1 MSLDYIVQ
9 RHNGYYNFRITVPK
23 GQRYKFGKREFW
35 KSLKTKDKKEAIIK
49 SAPLLDQY
57 TRLFNADFVSDDTPL
72 TMPLMQETCTRLCI
86 QRLTPQEIEAASV
99 QDYVALMSQSMEAL
113 QKIKNPDI
121 AEVAAIGGT
130 VDAPAMNMLDVYSRY
145 VELTTGKFLDMDER
159 AQAKKLTRYKRAAQ
173 DFVDAMGEIDAVKMT
188 SKDANEFAAKMVA
201 RVAKEKIDL
210 TTAKARLRFVK
221 MFVQKVFQSDY
232 PDKRNPFEDANIESN
247 TAVVTGKRRQF
258 TEAEIVALNA
268 KLEESDANDEL
279 KAILAIA
286 ECTGASMKEICL
298 MTPSDF
304 HLEGEYPFI
313 TIGPNAN
320 RKFVKTGKSRHR
332 DLPLIGKALD
342 AAKRYAKTGFPR
354 YCRSGGSEA
363 LSAAAN
369 KLIKSVAPGATTYS
383 YRHRIAYLLQNSG
396 CEDTMKNSLMGHHS
410 PGVTAHYGD
419 GYDMP
424 NKHEAMK
431 KALSLAEKKQKKLQT
446 NPEYQPNMPDANKA
460 D

>member
-1 MSLDYIVQ
+1 MSLDYVVQ
-9 RHNGYYNFRITVPK
+9 RQSGHYSFRITVPK
-23 GQRYKFGKREFW
+23 SQREKFRKNELW
-35 KSLKTKDKKEAIIK
+35 VSLRTKDRREAIIK
-49 SAPLLDQY
+49 AAPLLDHY
-57 TRLFNADFVSDDTPL
+57 TKLFDADFVSDDTTL
-72 TMPLMQETCTRLCI
+72 TMPLIQEACTRLGI
-86 QRLTPQEIEAASV
+86 QRLSPQEIETASV
-99 QDYVALMSQSMEAL
+99 QDYVALMSQSIEAL

-121 AEVAAIGGT
+121 AEVAAIGGA
-130 VDAPAMNMLDVYSRY
+130 VDAPAMTMLDVYKRY
-145 VELTTGKFLDMDER
+145 VELTPGKFLDMDER

-173 DFVDAMGEIDAVKMT
+173 DFVDAMGEIDVVKMT
-188 SKDANEFAAKMVA
+188 SKDASEFAAKLVR
-201 RVAKEKIDL
+201 RVANDEIDL

-221 MFVQKVFQSDY
+221 MFVHKVFKSDY
-232 PDKRNPFEDANIESN
+232 REKLNPFKDADIESN

-342 AAKRYAKTGFPR
+342 AAKRYGKTGFPR

-369 KLIKSVAPGATTYS
+369 KLIKPVAPGATTYS

-410 PGVTAHYGD
+410 RGVEAHYGD

-424 NKHEAMK
+424 NKHAAIK
-431 KALSLAEKKQKKLQT
+431 KALALAEKKQKELPTK
-446 NPEYQPNMPDANKA
+446 P
-460 D
+460 